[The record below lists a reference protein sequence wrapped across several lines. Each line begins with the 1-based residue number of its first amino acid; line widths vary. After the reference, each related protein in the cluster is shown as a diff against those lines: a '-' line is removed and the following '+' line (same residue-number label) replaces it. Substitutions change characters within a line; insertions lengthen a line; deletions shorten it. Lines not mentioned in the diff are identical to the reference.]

1 MWLAT
6 FHNQTLLLL
15 ITTESGLYLYNQLI
29 SENIF
34 ISNDDG
40 SLPSLS
46 MFALGK
52 KTGKNP
58 QKLKHEIVS

>member
-1 MWLAT
+1 MASHLSLSNIAA
-6 FHNQTLLLL
+6 L
-15 ITTESGLYLYNQLI
+15 ITMESGLYLYSQLV

-40 SLPSLS
+40 SLPTLS

-52 KTGKNP
+52 KTGESP
-58 QKLKHEIVS
+58 KLKHEIVS